1 MVAAGR
7 PGRPRPLVLVPSR
20 SMGPRTSIVAGLLA
34 GMIAAVVLLAGVV
47 ALAPEPA
54 IPSPTLAAPSPP
66 PSASSVAATNLPS
79 PVTSPGASPSSS
91 RTALFHVGEP
101 APPLVVPQVGGGEID
116 LSMLGG
122 KPVWINFMATWCP
135 PCQDEFPLME
145 GFAARYA
152 GNGLVV
158 IAVDVK
164 EEEGAVAGFAQSLG
178 ATFPLGLDRDG
189 QAAQTWG
196 AIALPVHF
204 WIDADGI
211 VRDGSLGGIGP
222 DIMARGLESIL
233 PGVHVT
239 P

>member
-1 MVAAGR
+1 
-7 PGRPRPLVLVPSR
+7 
-20 SMGPRTSIVAGLLA
+20 MGPRTSIVAGLLV
-34 GMIAAVVLLAGVV
+34 GVIAAVVLLAGVV
-47 ALAPEPA
+47 ALAPEPGL
-54 IPSPTLAAPSPP
+54 STPTLAPPSPF
-66 PSASSVAATNLPS
+66 PSASIVAASTAPS
-79 PVTSPGASPSSS
+79 TETTPAASPSSPGA
-91 RTALFHVGEP
+91 ALFHVGEP
-101 APPLVVPQVGGGEID
+101 APPLVVEQVGGGEID
-116 LSMLGG
+116 LATLRG

-145 GFAARYA
+145 GFATRYA
-152 GNGLVV
+152 GNDLVV

-189 QAAQTWG
+189 QVAQTWG
-196 AIALPVHF
+196 AIALPVHY

-222 DIMARGLESIL
+222 DIMASGLQTIL
-233 PGVHVT
+233 PGVDVK